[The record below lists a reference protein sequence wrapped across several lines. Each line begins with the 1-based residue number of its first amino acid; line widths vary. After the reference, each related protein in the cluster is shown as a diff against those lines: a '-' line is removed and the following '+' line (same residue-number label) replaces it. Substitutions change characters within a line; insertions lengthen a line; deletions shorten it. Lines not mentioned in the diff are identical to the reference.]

1 MVMWQTCWMEIIPKN
16 FTERGNEVEA
26 SDKTNFQ
33 SSPHLEVDLTEEVRP
48 GVAHQSHSHTNHAPG
63 PAVGSD
69 TPQPLSFQPQIS
81 QFPDGV
87 GEKSAPCLE

>member
-1 MVMWQTCWMEIIPKN
+1 MCGLGWSRSG
-16 FTERGNEVEA
+16 RGGIRV
-26 SDKTNFQ
+26 
-33 SSPHLEVDLTEEVRP
+33 
-48 GVAHQSHSHTNHAPG
+48 GVARQAHSHTNHAPG

-69 TPQPLSFQPQIS
+69 TPQPLNFQPQTS